1 MFSLEVIREVFRND
15 PYATSTDVRKQLA
28 IHGTEV
34 SVATVKKAIKTAGYV
49 NSEPR
54 YCQLIRNANQEK
66 WVDFCNSLIEV
77 NDALDNIIFTDEC
90 SVQLHNNKTTSYR
103 RKGMLT
109 PYMGKPKHPL
119 KVHVWG
125 GISRKGRTE
134 IIIFDGIMKSN
145 FFVEEILKNM
155 HSPSLCER
163 NFRSEPPVSTRQRSK
178 AKFQKFRILEVW
190 NFHPCSHDW
199 SFF

>member
-125 GISRKGRTE
+125 GISRKVG
-134 IIIFDGIMKSN
+134 
-145 FFVEEILKNM
+145 LK
-155 HSPSLCER
+155 
-163 NFRSEPPVSTRQRSK
+163 
-178 AKFQKFRILEVW
+178 
-190 NFHPCSHDW
+190 
-199 SFF
+199 